1 MRVNEGGVLEREK
14 EKNTES
20 MPIEELGKIYNI
32 EDHGNDKIYHNTKL
46 LLKLYSKVLWRM
58 SNSIMEMEAECYLSS
73 GSKLFDVINILI
85 DVDPRVDKLRIESRL
100 QSIEDSKSIIE
111 LIDRALVLL
120 KNYPDDGERY
130 YEILNESYLVF
141 IKYGENEMIE
151 SLNISRS
158 TLFREKK
165 KAVTLLGVIL
175 WGFVIPDIK
184 KAYSKE

>member
-1 MRVNEGGVLEREK
+1 MKVKILERENDQ
-14 EKNTES
+14 NTES
-20 MPIEELGKIYNI
+20 RSIEELGMIYNF
-32 EDHGNDKIYHNTKL
+32 ENRENDKIYHNTKL
-46 LLKLYSKVLWRM
+46 LIKLYSKVLWRM
-58 SNSIMEMEAECYLSS
+58 SNSIMEMETECYLSN
-73 GSKLFDVINILI
+73 GSELFDVINTLI

-111 LIDRALVLL
+111 LIDRALILL

-130 YEILNESYLVF
+130 YEILNKSYLVF
-141 IKYGENEMIE
+141 VKYSENEMLE

-158 TLFREKK
+158 TFFREKK

-184 KAYSKE
+184 KAHLKE

>member
-1 MRVNEGGVLEREK
+1 MKVKILERENDQ
-14 EKNTES
+14 NTES
-20 MPIEELGKIYNI
+20 RSIEELGMIYNF
-32 EDHGNDKIYHNTKL
+32 ENRENDKIYHNTKL
-46 LLKLYSKVLWRM
+46 LIKLYSKVLWRM
-58 SNSIMEMEAECYLSS
+58 SNSIMEMETECYLSN
-73 GSKLFDVINILI
+73 GSKLFDVINTLI

-111 LIDRALVLL
+111 LIDRALILL

-130 YEILNESYLVF
+130 YEILNKSYLVF
-141 IKYGENEMIE
+141 VKYSENEMLE

-158 TLFREKK
+158 TFFREKK

-184 KAYSKE
+184 KAHLKE

>member
-1 MRVNEGGVLEREK
+1 MKVEILVKENERH
-14 EKNTES
+14 TES
-20 MPIEELGKIYNI
+20 QSIEELGKIYNF
-32 EDHGNDKIYHNTKL
+32 ENRGNDKIYHNTKL

-73 GSKLFDVINILI
+73 GSKLFDVINTLI
-85 DVDPRVDKLRIESRL
+85 DVDPRVDKIRIESRL

-111 LIDRALVLL
+111 LIDRALILL
-120 KNYPDDGERY
+120 KNYPDDGVRY
-130 YEILNESYLVF
+130 YEILNKSYLVF
-141 IKYGENEMIE
+141 VKYSENEILE

-158 TLFREKK
+158 TFFREKK

-184 KAYSKE
+184 KAHLKE